1 MGVVESAIACWV
13 SRRPPCRLGGGPA
26 CALRT
31 TKNPRVA
38 ENRGPPAQ
46 CQAGGTDTVPNTTGV
61 LYPGYRRCAARL
73 RSPTV
78 GPCVP
83 RIRPTQRQKKPRGTV
98 FRGVA
103 PGHRR
108 GAATARRV
116 RPAGGA
122 PPLLPLLAVTKS
134 RHEIRRR
141 LARAV
146 TRRVTIVR
154 ADPTAT
160 RRGVGE
166 PPRRRSPSVLW
177 PPLRGG
183 PWDVRMGDLLRR
195 HPVRRC
201 LRLR

>member
-46 CQAGGTDTVPNTTGV
+46 CQAGGTDTVPDTTGV
-61 LYPGYRRCAARL
+61 QSPGYRRCAARL

-83 RIRPTQRQKKPRGTV
+83 RIRPTHDKRSQEALSSAASRRATGAVPQRRATRG
-98 FRGVA
+98 RGPSAVA
-103 PGHRR
+103 AVGRHQITTRDPATPG
-108 GAATARRV
+108 ARRHPSRDN
-116 RPAGGA
+116 RPCG
-122 PPLLPLLAVTKS
+122 
-134 RHEIRRR
+134 
-141 LARAV
+141 
-146 TRRVTIVR
+146 
-154 ADPTAT
+154 PTAT
-160 RRGVGE
+160 RRGVCE

-183 PWDVRMGDLLRR
+183 LWDVRMGDLLRR

-201 LRLR
+201 LQMR